1 MSSGTAPYL
10 FGARST
16 EEQAEREGAVN
27 LILSSLEQVSRSEAP
42 VSVGLTSEGVELI
55 TWLMDLGAAPNR
67 FQVSETL
74 RLISTGR
81 PAVMLLIAPNIA
93 GEMRSL
99 VERGAFRH
107 RAGARDPSTI
117 RIH

>member
-1 MSSGTAPYL
+1 MRTISETYL
-10 FGARST
+10 FGAST
-16 EEQAEREGAVN
+16 EAEQAERETQVSQ
-27 LILSSLEQVSRSEAP
+27 ILSSLDQVSRSEAP

-55 TWLMDLGAAPNR
+55 TWLMDLGAAPDR
-67 FQVSETL
+67 FQVSETI
-74 RLISTGR
+74 RVISTGR
-81 PAVMLLIAPNIA
+81 PAVMLLIDPNVA

-107 RAGARDPSTI
+107 RAGASDPSLV